1 MVGSLLESERKL
13 IIVGCGDFCRE
24 ALEWAF
30 HEINSTKPTLYNKVS
45 IIGDPPDFVR
55 YPRLRDL
62 YEGSIEKYAPNSD
75 DRFVIAI
82 ADPCIREKIAS
93 ELRLK
98 GAKFGKIVHPS
109 VIVSHSSTVNEG
121 VILAPNVVITTDVI
135 VGRHV
140 HINIAS
146 TLGHDVRIKNFVTL
160 SSHVD
165 ITGHCILNEKVFLGS
180 GARILPKC
188 EIAAGSRIG
197 AGSVVMRSIKEKTT
211 VISPKPKLVV
221 FK

>member
-1 MVGSLLESERKL
+1 MVVSLRDAERKL
-13 IIVGCGDFCRE
+13 IIVGCGAFCRE

-30 HEINSTKPTLYNKVS
+30 HDINSSQPTLYNKVS
-45 IIGDPPDFVR
+45 IIGDCPDFTM

-62 YEGSIEKYAPNSD
+62 YEGPIDKYAPTSD

-82 ADPCIREKIAS
+82 ANPCTREKLDS

-98 GAKFGKIVHPS
+98 GVKFGKIVHPS
-109 VIVSHSSTVNEG
+109 VIVSQTSTVNEG
-121 VILAPNVVITTDVI
+121 AILAPNVVITTDVI

-146 TLGHDVRIKNFVTL
+146 TLGHDVKIKDFVTL

-165 ITGHCILNEKVFLGS
+165 ITGRCILNEKVFLGS

-211 VISPKPKLVV
+211 VIAAKPKLVV